1 MKNVSKIKK
10 ETVRMATLILG
21 HSGFIGQSISK
32 IFKQDKEKVI
42 EISSKEINFLSSNS
56 VKSLTSQLSI
66 DTTVIMLIG
75 IKKQYGDNLENWI
88 KNEKILQ
95 NFVKAIT
102 KKPPKHLI
110 YFSSASIYG
119 EDINFKKEIKET
131 TNPSFRT
138 LYGISK
144 FNNENILKKVC
155 DDYHIPLMLLR
166 PPLIYGHND
175 LSLGYGPTLF
185 TYKTIKKELID
196 LWGDG
201 KEKREFIYVDDL
213 AFLCREI
220 IKKRARGILNTIS
233 GISYTFLDIILE
245 LEKIMGTKIDIRYKK
260 RTKDKVDHF
269 FSPKI
274 HHKMFPKFRY
284 TNLNAG
290 LKKLALNFEDKLK

>member
-1 MKNVSKIKK
+1 M
-10 ETVRMATLILG
+10 TTLILG

-32 IFKQDKEKVI
+32 IFRENEERIV

-56 VKSLTSQLSI
+56 TKSLANQLSI
-66 DTTVIMLIG
+66 HTTVIMLVG

-88 KNEKILQ
+88 KNEIIFQ
-95 NFVKAIT
+95 NFVKALTIN
-102 KKPPKHLI
+102 PPKQLI

-119 EDINFKKEIKET
+119 EDIKFKKEIKET
-131 TNPSFRT
+131 TNPSLRSF
-138 LYGISK
+138 YGISK
-144 FNNENILKKVC
+144 FNNEIILKKIC
-155 DDYHIPLMLLR
+155 SDYDIPLMLLR

-185 TYKTIKKELID
+185 TYKSLKKEPIN

-213 AFLCREI
+213 AYLCKEI
-220 IKKRARGILNTIS
+220 IAKKSTGILNTVS

-245 LEKIMGTKIDIRYKK
+245 LEKIMGTKIDIKYKS

-274 HHKMFPKFRY
+274 HQKMFPKFLY
-284 TNLNAG
+284 TNLNEG
-290 LKKLALNFEDKLK
+290 LKKLTLNFEDKLK